1 MKMNFNMM
9 KSGWIIVF
17 ISGFCILAV
26 NAQTHRDEHPH
37 AISFTYDAL
46 PGKIMEHN
54 PELRAALW
62 TIQEAASRLTQSG
75 RLKNPNLIT
84 SFNNNQQ
91 TPERSTGLGFQQ
103 SFPITSRLRLE
114 KNISRLKV
122 NEARAE
128 VMMVAQSIVESALQ
142 TATQWFGNQERQF
155 IIADQIQL
163 AKELATFLSS
173 QSAKGEISSLD
184 AEQANLEAG
193 ELALG
198 LRPLSLKRKQL
209 ESELRTSL
217 GLKPATAIHIEGKL
231 PEAKIPS
238 AESILMES
246 RPDYL
251 LLKNQVQTTRESI
264 QLTRANRI
272 SDINLQLMHQW
283 IREEDMPIGIE
294 KENRALIQLSIP
306 LPLWN
311 RNQGRIA
318 ELNNK
323 LERLMGS
330 IRALEIT
337 ISNHADAAFTG
348 MIDQLAIYKQI
359 KNQTLPIRV
368 KYQQSLEGAYNEGLS
383 SFERLIQAR
392 NQILKLK
399 LKASESLTSF
409 HVHRIQYQSETG
421 NLPISYDS
429 FPIQTIN

>member
-26 NAQTHRDEHPH
+26 NAQTHPDEHPH
-37 AISFTYDAL
+37 AVSFTYDAL

-114 KNISRLKV
+114 KNISRLKI

-209 ESELRTSL
+209 ESELRISL

-429 FPIQTIN
+429 FTIQTIN

>member
-26 NAQTHRDEHPH
+26 NAQTHPDEHPH
-37 AISFTYDAL
+37 AVSFTYDAL

-209 ESELRTSL
+209 ESELRISL

-330 IRALEIT
+330 IQALEIT

>member
-1 MKMNFNMM
+1 MKMNFNMV
-9 KSGWIIVF
+9 KSAWIIVF

-26 NAQTHRDEHPH
+26 NAQTHPDEQPH
-37 AISFTYDAL
+37 AVSFTYDAL

-62 TIQEAASRLTQSG
+62 TIREAASQLTQSG

-155 IIADQIQL
+155 IIADQIRL

-209 ESELRTSL
+209 ESELRISL

-348 MIDQLAIYKQI
+348 MIDQLAVYKQI

>member
-1 MKMNFNMM
+1 MKMNFNMV
-9 KSGWIIVF
+9 KSAWIIVF

-26 NAQTHRDEHPH
+26 NAQTHPDEQPH
-37 AISFTYDAL
+37 AVSFTYDAL

-62 TIQEAASRLTQSG
+62 TIREAASQLTQSG

-155 IIADQIQL
+155 IIADQIRL

-209 ESELRTSL
+209 ESELRISL

-283 IREEDMPIGIE
+283 NREEDMPIGIE

-348 MIDQLAIYKQI
+348 MIDQLAVYKQI
-359 KNQTLPIRV
+359 KNQTLPKRV

-399 LKASESLTSF
+399 LKASESLTLF
-409 HVHRIQYQSETG
+409 HINRIQYQSETG
-421 NLPISYDS
+421 KLPISYDS
-429 FPIQTIN
+429 FPVQTIN

>member
-1 MKMNFNMM
+1 
-9 KSGWIIVF
+9 
-17 ISGFCILAV
+17 
-26 NAQTHRDEHPH
+26 
-37 AISFTYDAL
+37 
-46 PGKIMEHN
+46 MEHN

-184 AEQANLEAG
+184 AELANLEAG

-209 ESELRTSL
+209 ESELRISL

>member
-1 MKMNFNMM
+1 MV

-17 ISGFCILAV
+17 ISGFCMLAV
-26 NAQTHRDEHPH
+26 NAQTHPDEHPH
-37 AISFTYDAL
+37 AVSFTYDAL

-142 TATQWFGNQERQF
+142 TATQWFGNQEKQF
-155 IIADQIQL
+155 IIADQIRL

-209 ESELRTSL
+209 ESELRISL
-217 GLKPATAIHIEGKL
+217 GLKPSTAIHIEGKL

-264 QLTRANRI
+264 QLSRANRI

-283 IREEDMPIGIE
+283 SRVEDMPIGIE

-330 IRALEIT
+330 IQALEIT

-348 MIDQLAIYKQI
+348 MIDQLAVYKQI
-359 KNQTLPIRV
+359 KNQTLPKRV

-399 LKASESLTSF
+399 LKSWN
-409 HVHRIQYQSETG
+409 R
-421 NLPISYDS
+421 
-429 FPIQTIN
+429 

>member
-26 NAQTHRDEHPH
+26 NAQTHPDEHPH
-37 AISFTYDAL
+37 AVSFTYDAL

-209 ESELRTSL
+209 ESELRISL